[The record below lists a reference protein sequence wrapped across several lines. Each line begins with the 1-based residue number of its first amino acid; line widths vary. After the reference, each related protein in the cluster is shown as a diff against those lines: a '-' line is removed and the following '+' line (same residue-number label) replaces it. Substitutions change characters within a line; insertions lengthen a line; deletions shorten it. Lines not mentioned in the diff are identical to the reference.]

1 MWGAADYTLTPSAGS
16 NNSYTGNCD
25 VTVDGITWN
34 ITGNAQQVPWRIG
47 GKSISSVDRVV
58 YSKTAYASAVNKVD
72 LTVGAASSITVNSL
86 KLVYSTNSDFS
97 NSSEISKTF
106 AANSTISFEGEFPA
120 NAYYKFV
127 FNVTVSGTSNK
138 FVEFS
143 KVEFYN
149 AEGGDTPEPTKY
161 TVNVA
166 GNIANGAVTANPTSA
181 AKGSTVTLTATPS
194 TGYEFG
200 SWNVTNA
207 STSAAITVTDNKF
220 TMPAANV
227 NVSATFNQ
235 IQGGGEEPNDDGIE
249 IVLSKDTYSAWNA
262 NNYLAN
268 GGKIT
273 NTPITFSATG
283 NNSNGPV
290 RFNDNSYIQI
300 YQNTNATFAAAAGYK
315 ITNIVF
321 NCTAQDNNTYGP
333 AKLGLKDG
341 ETGTYS
347 YSGNDGTWSGSTASV
362 TFTASAQARVNSIT
376 ITYVVAGGT
385 ETPDPEPEPT
395 KTLTSISLSGEY
407 PVEFYTNQPFSHGD
421 MVVTA
426 HYSDAEDEDV
436 TSLAKWENYNM
447 SEAGEQSVLVSYT
460 LGDVTA
466 VFNYAICVITPI
478 YQLPFYETFDSNDG
492 KGGND
497 GQWLGSIASNAI
509 KSDFWGWTFVKGSGA
524 DECIKLGTGDYA
536 GSATT
541 PQLDYSGDAIL
552 TFRAAAWNSTKEST
566 DVSLSATDGVTLSE
580 EAISLDKGAWKEYSI
595 MVSNMKPG
603 TTITFAG
610 SDGNNRF
617 FLDDVRI
624 VPCTTLSISYAGY
637 ATYYNELPYKM
648 PEGLE
653 GKIMEE
659 NTKTGDIVACV
670 IFNAGDVVPAK
681 TALLVKGSEGVY
693 PLPYTEDAPNDDN
706 VAYCNEFNLL
716 RGSLVDE
723 LTTGGS
729 VYYKLAN
736 GGNGLG
742 WYWGTEGGAAFTNP
756 AHKAYIALGA
766 AVGSSESPRFI
777 AIDFGRP
784 TAIENIETNTNNE
797 IYDLAGRRVKNATN
811 GLYIV
816 NGKKVIR

>member
-1 MWGAADYTLTPSAGS
+1 MKNFLHKACLTMLLFVVGVCSGWADSYTWTASSGALGTSGNATINLKLNNVSWTASMSDDTYFGWASSHIQLGSKNNPTNYTLSTNAFSNKVVTNVSVVGYSYNGAHKYDIKVGGVSKASGNTPSASGTMSTGS
-16 NNSYTGNCD
+16 IEASGN
-25 VTVDGITWN
+25 I
-34 ITGNAQQVPWRIG
+34 
-47 GKSISSVDRVV
+47 
-58 YSKTAYASAVNKVD
+58 
-72 LTVGAASSITVNSL
+72 
-86 KLVYSTNSDFS
+86 
-97 NSSEISKTF
+97 EISLTK
-106 AANSTISFEGEFPA
+106 
-120 NAYYKFV
+120 
-127 FNVTVSGTSNK
+127 GT
-138 FVEFS
+138 
-143 KVEFYN
+143 
-149 AEGGDTPEPTKY
+149 
-161 TVNVA
+161 
-166 GNIANGAVTANPTSA
+166 
-181 AKGSTVTLTATPS
+181 GSRAL
-194 TGYEFG
+194 
-200 SWNVTNA
+200 
-207 STSAAITVTDNKF
+207 
-220 TMPAANV
+220 
-227 NVSATFNQ
+227 
-235 IQGGGEEPNDDGIE
+235 
-249 IVLSKDTYSAWNA
+249 
-262 NNYLAN
+262 
-268 GGKIT
+268 
-273 NTPITFSATG
+273 
-283 NNSNGPV
+283 
-290 RFNDNSYIQI
+290 YI
-300 YQNTNATFAAAAGYK
+300 K
-315 ITNIVF
+315 
-321 NCTAQDNNTYGP
+321 
-333 AKLGLKDG
+333 
-341 ETGTYS
+341 
-347 YSGNDGTWSGSTASV
+347 
-362 TFTASAQARVNSIT
+362 SIT
-376 ITYVVAGGT
+376 IEYTEGSGT

-426 HYSDAEDEDV
+426 HYNDAEDEDV

-466 VFNYAICVITPI
+466 VFNYAIRVITPI

-670 IFNAGDVVPAK
+670 VFNAGDVVPAE

-716 RGSLVDE
+716 RGSLVDAD
-723 LTTGGS
+723 TTGGS

-742 WYWGTEGGAAFTNP
+742 WYWGTAGGAAFTNP
-756 AHKAYIALGA
+756 AHKAYIALDA
-766 AVGSSESPRFI
+766 AVGSNESPRFI

-797 IYDLAGRRVKNATN
+797 IYDLAGRRVKNASN

-816 NGKKVIR
+816 NGKKVFR